1 MKLVI
6 AQINPVVGSIK
17 YNAKKMIDV
26 IKANDQNDCIIIF
39 PELSL
44 TGYPPKDL
52 LFQKDFINACDIALS
67 EIISHVRNAYAIVG
81 CPIRSEYNQKF
92 YNSAVVIHNQKIVHI
107 VNKTLLPSYDVFDEN
122 RYFLPA
128 SENNVLKLGNLKVG
142 ITICEDIWNVN
153 NDMFYGKNVLD
164 YFLPQD
170 IDLIINISASPYHY
184 KKMDERLSII
194 TSAAKKYNTPIVYV
208 NQVGGNDEL
217 IFDGNSVVVNKNGD
231 IVTLAKGFEED
242 IKVVDFHQIENL
254 YPISLN
260 ENISWV
266 YKALILGVKDY
277 FAKTGFTNKAVVGL
291 SGGIDSAVVACIA
304 KEALGSENVLGISM
318 PSRYSSEHS
327 KSDAKTLAEN
337 LGIDFRVYPIEEAFL
352 SFLKLFN
359 PKGVVFQDLA
369 EENIQARIRGN
380 ILMFIS
386 NRENR
391 MVLTTGN
398 KSELAVGYCT
408 LYGDMAG
415 GLAVISDLPKLMV
428 YELAHYINREN
439 EIIPQR
445 ILTKAPPAELRPTQ
459 KDEDSLPPYHILDP
473 ILVAYIEEMKSVDEI
488 ADLGYEK
495 DLVLKVIK
503 MVERAEYKRKQA
515 APGLKITSKAFGFG
529 RRMPIAQKWV

>member
-17 YNAKKMIDV
+17 YNSKKMIDV
-26 IKANDQNDCIIIF
+26 IKAYDQNDCIIIF

-52 LFQKDFINACDIALS
+52 LFQKDFINACDIALN

-107 VNKTLLPSYDVFDEN
+107 VNKSLLPSYDVFDEN

-242 IKVVDFHQIENL
+242 IEVVDFHQIENL

-266 YKALILGVKDY
+266 FKALILGVKDY

-352 SFLKLFN
+352 SFLNMFN

-408 LYGDMAG
+408 LYGDMVG

-428 YELAHYINREN
+428 YELAQYINREK
-439 EIIPQR
+439 EIIPQS
-445 ILTKAPPAELRPTQ
+445 ILTKAPSAELRPNQ

-488 ADLGYEK
+488 ADLGYDK